1 MQENRRTLK
10 TPEMQTLYK
19 DRGEHDPTLEPLI
32 ESQTLH
38 DLALKLQYDPNPDE
52 EEVKAFKHLYNK
64 LYFPLI
70 SGADIIISP
79 CFGAGARDL
88 IQNFRPTVAVVDDCN
103 LAADGESFLP
113 LLLYDDVRIRILIG
127 DKNVVKPHTIYDPDV
142 GLHHETTLLERWGS
156 KSVPVYELHSPTRI
170 SRNKPCPCGSRK
182 KHKKCCGIS

>member
-1 MQENRRTLK
+1 MQA
-10 TPEMQTLYK
+10 LYK
-19 DRGEHDPTLEPLI
+19 DRGAHDPTLEPLI
-32 ESQTLH
+32 DSQTLN
-38 DLALKLQYDPNPDE
+38 DLTLKLQHDADPDE
-52 EEVKAFKHLYNK
+52 EKVKAFKRLYKK
-64 LYFPLI
+64 LYFP
-70 SGADIIISP
+70 IIISP

-88 IQNFRPTVAVVDDCN
+88 IQNFRPTLAIVDDCN

-113 LLLYDDVRIRILIG
+113 LLLYDDVRIRILTG
-127 DKNVVKPHTIYDPDV
+127 DKNVVKPHTIYDPYV